1 MTRLPVIGYGMTV
14 ERRKHEAAQRA
25 EAYEPAPTG
34 GSALAGFCGATV
46 AVVAVYLVGRNY
58 GWRLEDQPVAAVLI
72 VGAGFIAGFVGYR
85 RARERN
91 RMAQIDEM
99 ERGPDA

>member
-1 MTRLPVIGYGMTV
+1 MTV

-25 EAYEPAPTG
+25 EVYAPRPTG

-46 AVVAVYLVGRNY
+46 AVLIAYLVGRNY
-58 GWRLEDQPVAAVLI
+58 GWRLEEQSVIAALV
-72 VGAGFIAGFVGYR
+72 VGVGFAVGFVGYR

-91 RMAQIDEM
+91 RVARVDEM
-99 ERGPDA
+99 ERGAGPSGD